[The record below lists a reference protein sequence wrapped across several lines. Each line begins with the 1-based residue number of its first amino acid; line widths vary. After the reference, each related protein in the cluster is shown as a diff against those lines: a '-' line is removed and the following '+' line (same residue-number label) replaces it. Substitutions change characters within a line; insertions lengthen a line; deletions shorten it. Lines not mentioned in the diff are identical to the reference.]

1 VVTSFGQY
9 TKTLDPGMYYIN
21 PMSENCKI
29 VNVRIQFL
37 DLPRQSVITKDNVSV
52 NIDSILFY
60 HVVDPFSSHFKID
73 NVIQSLNE
81 KALATMRQVFGNY
94 DLQDTI
100 SHRDAI
106 SIEIEKSMNSVALTW
121 GVKVESLLLKDIQF
135 SQELQENLSAAAKQ
149 KRIGAG
155 KVIAAQAE
163 VEAAR
168 LMKEASDI
176 LSTKAAM
183 QIRYLDTIKQ
193 MAKHAQGKIIFMSSN
208 VEEAV

>member
-1 VVTSFGQY
+1 
-9 TKTLDPGMYYIN
+9 M
-21 PMSENCKI
+21 
-29 VNVRIQFL
+29 
-37 DLPRQSVITKDNVSV
+37 
-52 NIDSILFY
+52 
-60 HVVDPFSSHFKID
+60 
-73 NVIQSLNE
+73 
-81 KALATMRQVFGNY
+81 ATMRQVFGNY

>member
-1 VVTSFGQY
+1 
-9 TKTLDPGMYYIN
+9 
-21 PMSENCKI
+21 
-29 VNVRIQFL
+29 
-37 DLPRQSVITKDNVSV
+37 
-52 NIDSILFY
+52 
-60 HVVDPFSSHFKID
+60 
-73 NVIQSLNE
+73 
-81 KALATMRQVFGNY
+81 
-94 DLQDTI
+94 
-100 SHRDAI
+100 
-106 SIEIEKSMNSVALTW
+106 
-121 GVKVESLLLKDIQF
+121 VKVESFLLKDIQF

-193 MAKHAQGKIIFMSSN
+193 MAKHAQGKIIFMP
-208 VEEAV
+208 